1 MEKHASPASD
11 EIDLIELAVKILR
24 FFQHYFF
31 LFLISISLGA
41 GIGAGLYFIVPDVYV
56 SKMVIQ
62 SDILTESYSDRIAE
76 SIDNLIGEQNYLLL
90 SQRLALTPAEARDL
104 QSIKIESVKKTKEE
118 DKEESIFIVT
128 ADVLDKTIIPKLQ
141 DGIINYLRSNEFV
154 KIRVKQRI
162 VYYEKL
168 IASVGE
174 EIKSLDTLKQKLLS
188 GKPIYGKSTGE
199 MMLIDPTNI
208 YNQIINLK
216 RQQLDYQ
223 HALELANS
231 IQLVEGFTIYEKPA
245 EPKLSVAI
253 AVGFA
258 LGFFSALG
266 IIFFRWLLKT
276 SQTYP
281 Q

>member
-174 EIKSLDTLKQKLLS
+174 EIKSLDTLKQKLLN

-208 YNQIINLK
+208 YDQIINLK

-223 HALELANS
+223 NALELANS

-258 LGFFSALG
+258 LGFFAALA